1 MKEICPNCGDE
12 IILPLSKI
20 YNEQRFCGVNCIRD
34 FLSKKKES
42 QDVDQVRSDSPQK

>member
-20 YNEQRFCGVNCIRD
+20 YNEQRFCGTHCIRD

-42 QDVDQVRSDSPQK
+42 QDEKNLSTHNPSE